1 MIDTKY
7 PEITVKL
14 VGKDGNDFNLLSCC
28 LQVMRIAGLDKQ
40 ERDSF
45 VNEVTSAQSYTEAL
59 HIMMSWVNVK

>member
-14 VGKDGNDFNLLSCC
+14 VGKDGNVFNLISCC

-40 ERDSF
+40 RARQFRKRGDECNKAIPKLF
-45 VNEVTSAQSYTEAL
+45 IL
-59 HIMMSWVNVK
+59 